1 MIKIRVDMKINFS
14 RIPSLSKRETLPSRK
29 RKSETNHASLNDD
42 IWNSFLLK
50 VNIYL
55 LPPFYENFKNISPYK
70 SSKFHAKLK
79 AAKMINQSSMP
90 SNVDWF
96 L

>member
-42 IWNSFLLK
+42 I
-50 VNIYL
+50 
-55 LPPFYENFKNISPYK
+55 
-70 SSKFHAKLK
+70 
-79 AAKMINQSSMP
+79 
-90 SNVDWF
+90 
-96 L
+96 